1 MFSFFSKK
9 KPSSTTY
16 LGMLQTDMH
25 SHLLPGID
33 DGAPDIDSSV
43 ALIKGMMLLGYSR
56 LITTPHIMWDMY
68 PNTHEIIGQKLN
80 ELNDALVERG
90 IEMKVHAAAEYFLD
104 ENVERLLKTKTPL
117 LTLSKNMVLT
127 EFSLA
132 FEPHGLKDILFEMQ
146 MQGYLPVIAHPER
159 YIYQMRNK
167 AFFDELKDAGYY
179 FQLNILSLTGYY
191 GKGVQELAQY
201 LIKKG
206 YYDLI
211 GSDLHGERHLKA
223 LQNPQLEKQ
232 IGKLMETG
240 KILNPEL

>member
-1 MFSFFSKK
+1 MIKFFSRNKT
-9 KPSSTTY
+9 SAGAY
-16 LGMLQTDMH
+16 LELLKTDMH

-33 DGAPDIDSSV
+33 DGAPDIDTSID
-43 ALIKGMMLLGYSR
+43 LIKGMIELGYTN

-68 PNTHEIIGQKLN
+68 RNTHDIIAQKLA
-80 ELNDALVERG
+80 ELRSALTDRG
-90 IEMKVHAAAEYFLD
+90 IEIKIHAAAEYFLD
-104 ENVERLLKTKTPL
+104 ENVERLLQEKTPL
-117 LTLSKNMVLT
+117 LTFGKNMVLT

-132 FEPHGLKDILFEMQ
+132 YEPHGLKDILFEMQ

-159 YIYQMRNK
+159 YVYQMRNK
-167 AFFDELKDAGYY
+167 VFFDELKDAGYS

-191 GKGVQELAQY
+191 GKGVQDLAQY

-206 YYDLI
+206 YYDLL
-211 GSDLHGERHLKA
+211 GTDLHGDRHLKA

-232 IGKLMETG
+232 IARLLESG

>member
-1 MFSFFSKK
+1 
-9 KPSSTTY
+9 
-16 LGMLQTDMH
+16 
-25 SHLLPGID
+25 
-33 DGAPDIDSSV
+33 
-43 ALIKGMMLLGYSR
+43 
-56 LITTPHIMWDMY
+56 
-68 PNTHEIIGQKLN
+68 
-80 ELNDALVERG
+80 
-90 IEMKVHAAAEYFLD
+90 
-104 ENVERLLKTKTPL
+104 
-117 LTLSKNMVLT
+117 
-127 EFSLA
+127 
-132 FEPHGLKDILFEMQ
+132 
-146 MQGYLPVIAHPER
+146 
-159 YIYQMRNK
+159 MRNK